1 MLAPYRGALLLAVA
15 LLLCESVV
23 MLTMPW
29 FAGRVA
35 QALLGGVVPGEL
47 LLACLG
53 VVMLLGPAL
62 VSLLA
67 KEPPR
72 RIENKRS

>member
-1 MLAPYRGALLLAVA
+1 ATTTYYFGAAMMTLFLV
-15 LLLCESVV
+15 S
-23 MLTMPW
+23 
-29 FAGRVA
+29 RIYHNN
-35 QALLGGVVPGEL
+35 L

-62 VSLLA
+62 VSLLV